1 MSEVLSESE
10 IQNLLDALSG
20 DDDIN
25 EELERLEIAKIRNEN
40 SILQYEFDQYALECK
55 SALDLAMVRIQN
67 ARRMIV
73 ADPLRYDP
81 FDRIEGRI
89 KTFDSTIKKC
99 SRKNYD
105 LTIEEIKKNIKDIAG
120 IRIIT
125 IFRDEINKVA
135 DLIAKIPGL
144 SIVSREDYIDNPKAN
159 GYSSLH
165 LEVQVEIYS
174 PSEGSKLIP
183 IEIQIRDKSMNLW
196 ASVEHIVKYK
206 KKDHDPKAEAYFKKM
221 AEILT
226 QFDEVAMNLRDYDGV
241 VGSNK
246 ESSTSLANRLSV
258 SSIKSPAF

>member
-1 MSEVLSESE
+1 M
-10 IQNLLDALSG
+10 
-20 DDDIN
+20 
-25 EELERLEIAKIRNEN
+25 AKKSVTTETEN

-55 SALDLAMVRIQN
+55 SALDLAMVRIEN

-89 KTFDSTIKKC
+89 KTFDSVVKKC
-99 SRKNYD
+99 GRKNYKI
-105 LTIEEIKKNIKDIAG
+105 TIDEIKKNIKDIAG

-125 IFRDEINKVA
+125 IFRDEIEQVA
-135 DLIAKIPGL
+135 DLIARIPGMN
-144 SIVSREDYIDNPKAN
+144 IVSREDYIETPKEN

-174 PSEGSKLIP
+174 PSGGSKLIP

-196 ASVEHIVKYK
+196 ASVEHIVNYK
-206 KKDHDPKAEAYFKKM
+206 KKGSNPKAKFYFKKM

-226 QFDEVAMNLRDYDGV
+226 EFDEIAMQFRDYD
-241 VGSNK
+241 
-246 ESSTSLANRLSV
+246 EEAED
-258 SSIKSPAF
+258 